1 MSGLPKVPQ
10 LVSGRPGTGSLVPV
24 TPKPVLPTPHTW
36 REEAHSANL
45 TILVRLPLFSPEI
58 TLREQRKTGLQGCG
72 SEFSP
77 IISGCPRHRTVPY
90 APTLSWR
97 EQVATPCPGLCR
109 GLCVWWSLTQFPES
123 AQHNMGQELTLT
135 DVRAERPGCT
145 YQLCKNPVRHQTS
158 QSFCFLTC

>member
-24 TPKPVLPTPHTW
+24 TPKPVLPTPHTR

-77 IISGCPRHRTVPY
+77 IIKWLPPAPYRSLCTHVELKRTGSHSMP
-90 APTLSWR
+90 W
-97 EQVATPCPGLCR
+97 
-109 GLCVWWSLTQFPES
+109 
-123 AQHNMGQELTLT
+123 
-135 DVRAERPGCT
+135 
-145 YQLCKNPVRHQTS
+145 PV
-158 QSFCFLTC
+158 